1 VWRVLKDKLLDRY
14 FAFDTA
20 SFPDGKYIVRVTASD
35 APSNMPSAV
44 LSSSLDSESF
54 TIDNTP
60 PVITVNSAAAK
71 AIKFNTKDALSWIDK
86 AEYSLD
92 GGEWIALLPDNL
104 VTDSQSLDY
113 TITASPGQMVSI
125 RVYDENDNVSAKVVL
140 AK

>member
-1 VWRVLKDKLLDRY
+1 
-14 FAFDTA
+14 
-20 SFPDGKYIVRVTASD
+20 
-35 APSNMPSAV
+35 MPSAV